1 MAVVV
6 KSAFS
11 ICCKTVDERVELL
24 SSFQLYLAGA
34 LLTSALLV
42 DFLLCLFASC
52 NRVAAVIELYW
63 LNLGEVTLSVFEA
76 M

>member
-24 SSFQLYLAGA
+24 SSFKLYLAGA

-63 LNLGEVTLSVFEA
+63 LNLGEVTRAVFEA